1 MNLQLRKATV
11 ADSRFLFELR
21 NDASVRE
28 VSFSTEPIPF
38 ESHEKWLAKKLAD
51 TTSTIFIAETKGGVP
66 LAQIRF
72 DLVDEKTAEVSI
84 AVAKEYRG
92 KGYGSHVL
100 SSASRRFFEE
110 HPSLAFIRA
119 RIKTSNGS
127 SLRSFEKSGYKRIET
142 DALHDT
148 EVVEMLLTHPS
159 LQMRIG
165 ERYLGGGAPCFI
177 VAEISGNHHQK
188 YEEAVALL
196 RAAKEAGADAVKL
209 QTYTPDTITLNSDNE
224 WFRVNGID
232 NPAGWK
238 GKTLYELYQE
248 AYTPWEWQPKLKKL
262 ADEMGIIL
270 FSTPFDETAVDFL
283 EKMNVPCY
291 KIASYEATD
300 FLLLQKV
307 ARTKRPVILSVGY
320 ATEDEI
326 KEAVA
331 TLRQYGTTNIA
342 VLHCV
347 TGYGAEPAP
356 RDMHLRT
363 IADISARFGVVSG
376 FSDNNAGI
384 FVPQMAVHAGA
395 SIIEKHLI
403 LDRNQGGPDARFS
416 LEPAELKELV
426 ANIREVEAG
435 QKSLSASEELLG
447 TLHYGPSNGVE
458 EYNKRFRRSLFSGK
472 DIKKGELFTKENVRD
487 VRPGLGLP
495 TKHFDEII
503 GKHATKNI
511 PFATPLSWKMIS

>member
-28 VSFSTEPIPF
+28 VSFSVEPIPF
-38 ESHEKWLAKKLAD
+38 ESHEKWLAKKLTD
-51 TTSTIFIAETKGGVP
+51 TTSAIFIAETKVGVP

-72 DLVDEKTAEVSI
+72 DLADEKTAEVSI

-92 KGYGSHVL
+92 KGYGSLVL
-100 SSASRRFFEE
+100 SSASRRFFAE
-110 HPSLAFIRA
+110 HPSLTFIRA
-119 RIKTSNGS
+119 RIKPSNSS
-127 SLRSFEKSGYKRIET
+127 SLRSFEKSGYKKVEKE
-142 DALHDT
+142 ALHDT
-148 EVVEMLLTHPS
+148 GVVEMILTRPS
-159 LQMRIG
+159 PSVRIG
-165 ERYLGGGAPCFI
+165 GQYIGEGAPCFI

-196 RAAKEAGADAVKL
+196 KAAKEAGADAVKL

-238 GKTLYELYQE
+238 GKTLCELYTE

-262 ADEMGIIL
+262 ADELGIIL

-300 FLLLQKV
+300 FLLLRKV
-307 ARTKRPVILSVGY
+307 ARTKKPVILSVGY
-320 ATEDEI
+320 ATKEEI
-326 KEAVA
+326 KEAVD
-331 TLRQYGTTNIA
+331 TLRQYGTTDIA

-347 TGYGAEPAP
+347 TGYGAEPALS
-356 RDMHLRT
+356 DMHLRT
-363 IADISARFGVVSG
+363 IADISKQFRVVSG

-384 FVPQMAVHAGA
+384 SVPLMAVRSGA

-426 ANIREVEAG
+426 ANIREAEESEKRAG
-435 QKSLSASEELLG
+435 VPEELLG
-447 TLHYGPSNGVE
+447 TPHYGPSNGVE

-472 DIKKGELFTKENVRD
+472 DIKKGELFTKENVRN
-487 VRPGLGLP
+487 VRPGFGLP
-495 TKHFDEII
+495 TKHFDEIV
-503 GKHATKNI
+503 GKHATSDI
-511 PFATPLSWKMIS
+511 PFATPLSFEMIS